1 MPLQRAGGQQR
12 RIDHLLDAYGLAPF
26 PRFNAFLIG
35 QRIVTGPGSVNAPCI
50 FPCREKKRHGAE
62 PAFSEQPFPVF
73 LVPIRGK
80 RHIPGIFLAYIPVLT
95 LPHDMHDLN
104 WPIRFCLEQ
113 FPRYRRNL
121 VFPKALFHFCG
132 SHPQTT
138 HDARQHPVCIQR
150 HGIGAAGLTG
160 EMRHGSRG

>member
-1 MPLQRAGGQQR
+1 MSLQRAGSQQR
-12 RIDHLLDAYGLAPF
+12 RIDHLLDAHGFTPF

-35 QRIVTGPGSVNAPCI
+35 QCIVPWPGSVNAPCI

-73 LVPIRGK
+73 LVPVRSE
-80 RHIPGIFLAYIPVLT
+80 RHSPGVFLAYIPVLT
-95 LPHDMHDLN
+95 LPHDMHDFN
-104 WPIRFCLEQ
+104 GPIRFRLEQ
-113 FPRYRRNL
+113 FPRYRRKL

-138 HDARQHPVCIQR
+138 HDARQHPVGVQR
-150 HGIGAAGLTG
+150 HGIGATGLAKET
-160 EMRHGSRG
+160 RHGF